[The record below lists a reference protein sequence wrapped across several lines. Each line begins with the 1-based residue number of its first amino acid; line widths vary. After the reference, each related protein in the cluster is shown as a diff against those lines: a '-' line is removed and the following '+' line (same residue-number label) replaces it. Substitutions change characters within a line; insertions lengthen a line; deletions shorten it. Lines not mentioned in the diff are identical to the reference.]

1 MSFVPAPQKA
11 STAGTANANNTV
23 NGSTNAVNNVP
34 SAAGEAAEK
43 AAGAAAGEEDA
54 FITSRTFDAYWVDK
68 TALMYRDGFV
78 KVRSIN
84 FFVDRG
90 VYGGI
95 CESGDLYDVLN
106 SKSMTRNNSHVVL
119 TLFTNNSLRPMT
131 VSSARQPSP

>member
-43 AAGAAAGEEDA
+43 AAAAAGGEEDA
-54 FITSRTFDAYWVDK
+54 FITSRTFDVYWVDK

-78 KVRSIN
+78 KVRMM
-84 FFVDRG
+84 FFFWGDRG
-90 VYGGI
+90 IFICRGI
-95 CESGDLYDVLN
+95 DCMMCSIQFQRL
-106 SKSMTRNNSHVVL
+106 RNNSYVVL
-119 TLFTNNSLRPMT
+119 ILSIH
-131 VSSARQPSP
+131 